1 MDSNFTNEDM
11 MSHVLFM
18 LRFNMNEMVKSTDR
32 NDSNYGKDLP
42 RDPVKFLLT
51 KQCPNAT
58 GMERHKC
65 WRDECDGPCKL
76 EGLLIPIKVDGL
88 DTTAFHRDCEV
99 DVDFSDPV
107 KFGEYKQIVEKKS
120 KIKVDNDKW
129 FLLINTSVIFNT

>member
-1 MDSNFTNEDM
+1 MDSNFTNEEM

-65 WRDECDGPCKL
+65 WRDECIGSCKV
-76 EGLLIPIKVDGL
+76 EGLFKPISIGNEP
-88 DTTAFHRDCEV
+88 TTAFHRDCEV
-99 DVDFSDPV
+99 TVDLNDPV
-107 KFGEYKQIVEKKS
+107 KYGQYILSVTFHNYTFEI
-120 KIKVDNDKW
+120 
-129 FLLINTSVIFNT
+129 VIFQLT